1 MLLVPVP
8 TGPHPPWHLP
18 ADMMGEAMGKFSGRK
33 LVVPGDGTGIY
44 PTAPFFLG
52 CINYLVS
59 FIFYFFSDRVALCT

>member
-1 MLLVPVP
+1 
-8 TGPHPPWHLP
+8 
-18 ADMMGEAMGKFSGRK
+18 MMGEAMGKFSGRK